1 MAGEGS
7 SSGPSGLLGLDRR
20 AMEEARLARQAKRNR
35 SISPPARSPRK
46 AAKLD
51 EKTVTFGS
59 GAQLRMFSSMV
70 ENDQQSRK
78 PEVAKAA
85 IEKMKAEPS
94 TNIKLEP
101 EPDTDSFDPESLP
114 HGAIKYPNGV
124 VKKTWA
130 FGHERTGHDIKLEE
144 VLEPRSVKTALLS
157 AFQWDVDWVFSK
169 LNTPLKGGNTK
180 CIFVMQAKGDEER
193 ARMREVASERS
204 SFLRLCLP
212 PMDGLI
218 WCMHSKLMLLFH
230 PEKLRVAIPTANLLN
245 FDWGETGQMENSVF
259 MIDLPRLAERCSAE
273 DLTPFGKSLMYFLGK
288 QGVDDDVKNGVLG
301 FDFSAT
307 AQMAFVHTVGGV
319 HFQDH
324 AQQTGLLGLSKS
336 VRELGFESTR
346 DLEIDFA
353 ASSIGSL
360 NEKYLQDLHSA
371 ACGIDSIQHARDAK
385 SKAGAD
391 FFKPKGKGNK
401 AEASSSTSKVDV
413 KDKMRI
419 YFPTHE
425 TVRSSTAGAAGTIC
439 LQRNYF
445 EAKTFPKECFR
456 DYRSTRVGLLSHNK
470 ILLARGKKTTGEQI
484 AWAYVGSANMSKS
497 AWGELPADRTDRKI
511 TCRNWE
517 CGVLLPV
524 NVPKAEKKE
533 KLTEIKTEPVEG
545 HEDSETE
552 DEEEDADGVAGLD
565 VFEASDVL
573 QIPFKVPGS
582 PYNGKQ
588 PYYFKEDG

>member
-1 MAGEGS
+1 M
-7 SSGPSGLLGLDRR
+7 
-20 AMEEARLARQAKRNR
+20 
-35 SISPPARSPRK
+35 SPRK

-70 ENDQQSRK
+70 ENDQASRK
-78 PEVAKAA
+78 PEVARAA

-94 TNIKLEP
+94 TKVKQEP
-101 EPDTDSFDPESLP
+101 EASVDAFDPESLP
-114 HGAIKYPNGV
+114 QGAMKYPNGV

-130 FGHERTGHDIKLEE
+130 FGHERTGNDIKLEE

-157 AFQWDVDWVFSK
+157 AFQWDTDWVFSK
-169 LNTPLKGGNTK
+169 LNTPLKGGKTK
-180 CIFVMQAKGDEER
+180 CIFVMQAKDAEQR
-193 ARMREVASERS
+193 AQIKEDASAWS
-204 SFLRLCLP
+204 SFLRLVLP
-212 PMDGLI
+212 PMDGII

-230 PEKLRVAIPTANLLN
+230 DEKLRIAIPTANLLN

-259 MIDLPRLAERCSAE
+259 MIDLPRLPEKSSAD
-273 DLTPFGKSLMYFLGK
+273 DLTPFGKSLMYFCEK
-288 QGVDDDVKNGVLG
+288 QGIDDDVRKSLLG

-319 HFQDH
+319 HFKDH

-371 ACGIDSIQHARDAK
+371 ACGIDSVQQARDAK

-391 FFKPKGKGNK
+391 FFKPKGKGKK
-401 AEASSSTSKVDV
+401 AEASSSASKVDV
-413 KDKMRI
+413 KEKMRI
-419 YFPTHE
+419 YFPTQE
-425 TVRSSTAGAAGTIC
+425 TVRTSTAGAAGTIC

-445 EAKTFPKECFR
+445 EAKTFPKGCFR
-456 DYRSTRVGLLSHNK
+456 DYKSTRTGLLSHNK
-470 ILLARGKKTTGEQI
+470 ILLARGEKEAGEQI

-524 NVPKAEKKE
+524 KVPKMEKRE
-533 KLTEIKTEPVEG
+533 KSTEIKTEPVEG

-552 DEEEDADGVAGLD
+552 DEEEEAIGVTDLD
-565 VFEASDVL
+565 VFEASGVL

-582 PYNGKQ
+582 PYDGKE
-588 PYYFKEDG
+588 PYYFKEDR